1 VSRLIP
7 LDAALLRTLPLPEP
21 VEGSKDER
29 GRALIIGGSVEV
41 PGGALLAAT
50 AALRAGAGKLQI
62 ATVAT
67 MATGMAFAMPEA
79 LVMGLPETPSGGIS
93 RRAGDILLPKVQRC
107 DAVVIGPG
115 MVEEEDA
122 DILTREL
129 LEGAPDT
136 AWLLDAAALCTVLS
150 LATVLKLLKAPAI
163 ITPHAG
169 EMANL
174 LGASRDDVE
183 ADPLDAARRVAG
195 ELGVIVVM
203 KGSETG
209 IVAPDG
215 TSWLYTGGGVG
226 LATSGSGD
234 TLAGIIVGLLAR
246 GAPPQAAALW
256 GVYLHGEAGRL
267 LTKSVGTLGFLAR
280 EIPAQVPGLLEGF
293 RGA

>member
-1 VSRLIP
+1 MSEQIP

-29 GRALIIGGSVEV
+29 GRAIIIGGSVEV
-41 PGGALLAAT
+41 PGGALLAAHG
-50 AALRAGAGKLQI
+50 ALRAGAGKLQV
-62 ATVAT
+62 ATVSTHA
-67 MATGMAFAMPEA
+67 AGLALAMPEA

-93 RRAGDILLPKVQRC
+93 RRAADKLLPKVQRC

-122 DILTREL
+122 NVLTRQL
-129 LEGAPDT
+129 LEGASDA
-136 AWLLDAAALCTVLS
+136 AWLFDAAALCTLLS
-150 LATVLKLLKAPAI
+150 LAALLKPLRTPAI

-174 LGASRDDVE
+174 LDISRDDVE
-183 ADPLDAARRVAG
+183 AEPLYAARRVAG
-195 ELGVIVVM
+195 ELGVVVVM
-203 KGSETG
+203 KGSETS

-215 TSWLYTGGGVG
+215 TAWRYTGGGVG

-234 TLAGIIVGLLAR
+234 TLAGIITGLLAR
-246 GAPPQAAALW
+246 GAPSHAAALW

-267 LTKSVGTLGFLAR
+267 LSTSVGTLGFLAR

-293 RGA
+293 RNA